1 MSTSLPQSALLLLM
15 SVVPGV
21 MTERPPSSLLFPLM
35 GVAYLGFRWTCLCH
49 LSSALRW
56 CLLPLLLVM
65 QMPVS
70 MWMWMPLN
78 FISMHLSPHCW
89 TLQSNLK

>member
-35 GVAYLGFRWTCLCH
+35 GVAYLGFRWTCLCY